1 MKLQR
6 WRVVVVVLILGTCA
20 MRPGMAGAYHY
31 EASSTA
37 RVADSVI
44 DVHRVPAPFET
55 LGRGGSAPRPADAQQ
70 TYMSPYARGV
80 ATNTARGGAG
90 PVRVGQQGLDALG
103 VTQNTTR
110 IALPGGGY
118 RVPDI
123 LDEAAGVI
131 GEVKNVQS
139 LSYTSQLRD
148 YVAYA
153 QVNQLQFD
161 LYVRGS
167 TQLSGPLQQAVD
179 DGLVNL
185 WRSLP
190 G

>member
-6 WRVVVVVLILGTCA
+6 WRVVVVVLVLGTCA

-80 ATNTARGGAG
+80 ATEAAI
-90 PVRVGQQGLDALG
+90 D
-103 VTQNTTR
+103 TTD
-110 IALPGGGY
+110 ALPGY
-118 RVPDI
+118 RSSDAAKSTSVLQVP
-123 LDEAAGVI
+123 GRC
-131 GEVKNVQS
+131 
-139 LSYTSQLRD
+139 T
-148 YVAYA
+148 
-153 QVNQLQFD
+153 
-161 LYVRGS
+161 
-167 TQLSGPLQQAVD
+167 TT
-179 DGLVNL
+179 
-185 WRSLP
+185 
-190 G
+190 